1 MSKMSGLGLSVLT
14 VFSVASL
21 SSSNVIG
28 GSITSNIINPYYYE
42 SVSIINDG
50 KGELCLSSDLNEQVV
65 GDILKDKVDAFD
77 NYLPRREKRTVQMQI
92 TKITKHVSKFDFEEV
107 YEEI

>member
-42 SVSIINDG
+42 SVSIINNTPS
-50 KGELCLSSDLNEQVV
+50 LLSINF
-65 GDILKDKVDAFD
+65 DIIVFQQLF
-77 NYLPRREKRTVQMQI
+77 YT
-92 TKITKHVSKFDFEEV
+92 
-107 YEEI
+107 